1 MSTDQKKDWG
11 KLARD
16 SAEYFL
22 KSLGAIALSVLA
34 LLLTATA
41 WLSAGLHTGFGYL
54 SEVCFRGARLIEI
67 RLTKIRWYKGGVKK

>member
-1 MSTDQKKDWG
+1 MTETRKKNWG
-11 KLARD
+11 ALAKD
-16 SAEYFL
+16 SGEYFL
-22 KSLGAIALSVLA
+22 KSLGAIILSVVA

-67 RLTKIRWYKGGVKK
+67 RLTKIRW